1 MKKDNLNHKH
11 CGCSEKHHS
20 HEETS
25 CGCGCNENDSCCSCH
40 EEVSS
45 CGCGHDHAHTDGKTL
60 VIRLISGGLLFLAAL
75 IAESYNEYIGNALFI
90 ISYIILGYDIVLH
103 ALKNILKGK
112 VFDENFIM
120 SIASIGAFII
130 GEHPEAVAVM
140 LFYQVGEALQE
151 KAAAKS
157 RKSITNLMDIRPD
170 YANIEKDGQIITIS
184 PDKVKIGDII
194 TVKPGERVPLDGSVV
209 YGETF
214 FDTAALTGE
223 SVPRKAVV
231 GDGVLSGSIN
241 TLSPVRIRVEKEF
254 SESTVSKIL
263 KMVESAQ
270 GKKAKSEKFITAFAR
285 YYTPIVVLLAVIVM
299 LIPPII
305 LKGSFSDWIYRGLI
319 FLVVSCPCALVVS
332 IPLGFFAGIGCAS
345 KNGIL
350 VKGSSHLENLSKLDT
365 VVFDKTG
372 TLTKG
377 TFAVKDV
384 HSLTEKSE
392 LLRYAAYAEYY
403 SNHPIAISIKDA
415 YRDIIDTSLISDY
428 AEIAG
433 MGISAVIDEK
443 QVLAGNE
450 KLMRKYSVDFKK
462 ADNHIGSVIYIA
474 VENKFM
480 GYIVISDELKSDS
493 RSAISELKKMN
504 IKTVMLT
511 GDVSETADYVA
522 SQIGIG
528 KVYSQLLPQDK
539 VAKLEEIIFEK
550 NDKKK
555 VAFVGDGINDAPVLM
570 RSDIG
575 IAMGGI
581 GSDSAIEAADVVL
594 MTDEPSK
601 LCSAV
606 KISSRT
612 MRIIKQN
619 IVFAIGLKV
628 LVMLLSVIGYST
640 MWLAIFA
647 DVGVSLLAVLNSL
660 RALYYKIK

>member
-1 MKKDNLNHKH
+1 MERNSLNHNHHNHDNSAGCH
-11 CGCSEKHHS
+11 CSSEH
-20 HEETS
+20 S
-25 CGCGCNENDSCCSCH
+25 CGCHKEASA
-40 EEVSS
+40 
-45 CGCGHDHAHTDGKTL
+45 CGCGHDHAHTDEKAL
-60 VIRLISGGLLFLAAL
+60 VIRLIAGGLLFLSAL
-75 IAESYNEYIGNALFI
+75 ITESYNEYIGTALFI
-90 ISYIILGYDIVLH
+90 ISYIILGYDVVLH

-112 VFDENFIM
+112 VFDENFLM
-120 SIASIGAFII
+120 SIASIGAFLI

-151 KAAAKS
+151 KASEKS

-170 YANIEKDGQIITIS
+170 YANIEKDGKIIRVS
-184 PDKVKIGDII
+184 PEKVKVGDII
-194 TVKPGERVPLDGSVV
+194 TVKNGERVPLDGFVAE
-209 YGETF
+209 GETF
-214 FDTAALTGE
+214 LDTTALTGE
-223 SVPRKAVV
+223 SVPRKVV
-231 GDGVLSGSIN
+231 TGDIVLSGSIN
-241 TLSPVRIRVEKEF
+241 TLSPVRIQVEKEF

-270 GKKAKSEKFITAFAR
+270 GKKAKSEKFITAFAK
-285 YYTPIVVLLAVIVM
+285 YYTPIVVLLAVIIMVF
-299 LIPPII
+299 PP
-305 LKGSFSDWIYRGLI
+305 LLFSLSLSEWIYRGLI

-377 TFAVKDV
+377 TFAVKEIY
-384 HSLTEKSE
+384 SLTEKSE
-392 LLRYAAYAEYY
+392 LIKYAAYAEYY
-403 SNHPIAISIKDA
+403 SNHPIAISIKEA
-415 YRDIIDTSLISDY
+415 YKDIPDVSLISDY
-428 AEIAG
+428 TEIAG
-433 MGISAVIDEK
+433 MGISAVIDGK

-450 KLMRKYSVDFKK
+450 KLMLKCNVNFEK
-462 ADNHIGSVIYIA
+462 ADNHIGSVVYVAI
-474 VENKFM
+474 ESKFA
-480 GYIVISDELKSDS
+480 GYIVISDELKPDS
-493 RSAISELKKMN
+493 ASAIESLERMN

-511 GDVSETADYVA
+511 GDISEAADYVA

-539 VAKLEEIIFEK
+539 VAKLEEIISAK

-601 LCSAV
+601 IYSAV

-612 MRIIKQN
+612 MSIIKQN
-619 IVFAIGLKV
+619 IVFAIGIKV
-628 LVMLLSVIGYST
+628 LVMLLSIIGYST

-647 DVGVSLLAVLNSL
+647 DVGVSLLAVLNAL
-660 RALYYKIK
+660 RALSYKNK

>member
-1 MKKDNLNHKH
+1 MERNNLNHNHHNHDISTGCH
-11 CGCSEKHHS
+11 CSSEH
-20 HEETS
+20 S
-25 CGCGCNENDSCCSCH
+25 CGCH
-40 EEVSS
+40 EEASA
-45 CGCGHDHAHTDGKTL
+45 CGCGHDHAHTDEKAL
-60 VIRLISGGLLFLAAL
+60 VIRLIAGGLLFLSAL
-75 IAESYNEYIGNALFI
+75 ITESYNEYIGTALFI
-90 ISYIILGYDIVLH
+90 ISYIILGYDVVLH

-112 VFDENFIM
+112 VFDENFLM
-120 SIASIGAFII
+120 SIASIGAFLI

-151 KAAAKS
+151 KASAKS

-170 YANIEKDGQIITIS
+170 YANIEKDGKIIRVS
-184 PDKVKIGDII
+184 PEKVKVGDII
-194 TVKPGERVPLDGSVV
+194 TVKNGERVPLDGFVAE
-209 YGETF
+209 GETF
-214 FDTAALTGE
+214 LDTTALTGE
-223 SVPRKAVV
+223 SVPRKVV
-231 GDGVLSGSIN
+231 TGDIVLSGSIN
-241 TLSPVRIRVEKEF
+241 TLSPVRIQVEKEF

-270 GKKAKSEKFITAFAR
+270 GKKAKSEKFITAFAK
-285 YYTPIVVLLAVIVM
+285 YYTPIVVFLAVIIMVF
-299 LIPPII
+299 PP
-305 LKGSFSDWIYRGLI
+305 LLFSLSLSEWIYRGLI

-377 TFAVKDV
+377 TFAVKEIY
-384 HSLTEKSE
+384 SLTEKSE
-392 LLRYAAYAEYY
+392 LIKYAAYAEYY
-403 SNHPIAISIKDA
+403 SNHPIAISIKEA
-415 YRDIIDTSLISDY
+415 YKDIPDVSLISDY
-428 AEIAG
+428 TEIAG
-433 MGISAVIDEK
+433 MGISAVIDGK

-450 KLMRKYSVDFKK
+450 KLMLKCNVNFEK
-462 ADNHIGSVIYIA
+462 ADKHIGSVIYVAI
-474 VENKFM
+474 ESKFA
-480 GYIVISDELKSDS
+480 GYIVISDELKPDS
-493 RSAISELKKMN
+493 ASAIESLERMN

-511 GDVSETADYVA
+511 GDVSEAADYVA

-539 VAKLEEIIFEK
+539 VAKLEEIISAK

-601 LCSAV
+601 IYSAV

-612 MRIIKQN
+612 MSIIKQN
-619 IVFAIGLKV
+619 IVFAIGIKV
-628 LVMLLSVIGYST
+628 LVMLLSIIGYST

-647 DVGVSLLAVLNSL
+647 DVGVSLLAVLNAL
-660 RALYYKIK
+660 RALSYKNK

>member
-1 MKKDNLNHKH
+1 MKKDNLNHEH
-11 CGCSEKHHS
+11 SDCSHEHHS
-20 HEETS
+20 QNNNATCHCS
-25 CGCGCNENDSCCSCH
+25 NEHSCSCK
-40 EEVSS
+40 EVSS
-45 CGCGHDHAHTDGKTL
+45 CGCGHDHVHTDGKTL
-60 VIRLISGGLLFLAAL
+60 VIRLVSGGLLFLAAL
-75 IAESYNEYIGNALFI
+75 FAESYNKYIGTALFI

-103 ALKNILKGK
+103 ALKNILNGK
-112 VFDENFIM
+112 VFDENFLM
-120 SIASIGAFII
+120 SVASIGAFII

-157 RKSITNLMDIRPD
+157 RKSITELMDIRPD

-194 TVKPGERVPLDGSVV
+194 TVKPGERVPLDGNIVS
-209 YGETF
+209 GETF
-214 FDTAALTGE
+214 LDTVALTGE
-223 SVPRKAVV
+223 SVPRKACI
-231 GDGVLSGSIN
+231 GDSVMSGSIN

-263 KMVESAQ
+263 KMVENAQ
-270 GKKAKSEKFITAFAR
+270 SKKAKSEKFITSFAK

-305 LKGSFSDWIYRGLI
+305 LGNGFGDWIYRGLV

-350 VKGSSHLENLSKLDT
+350 VKGSSYLENLSKLDT

-377 TFAVKDV
+377 TFAVKEV
-384 HSLTEKSE
+384 HSIIEKND
-392 LLRYAAYAEYY
+392 LIRYTAYAEYY
-403 SNHPIAISIKDA
+403 SNHPIAVSVKNEYNDTIN
-415 YRDIIDTSLISDY
+415 TSLISDY
-428 AEIAG
+428 TEIAG
-433 MGISAVIDEK
+433 MGISAVIGEK

-450 KLMRKYSVDFKK
+450 KLMDKNNIDFEK
-462 ADNHIGSVIYIA
+462 ADNYIGSVIYIA
-474 VENKFM
+474 IENKFA
-480 GYIVISDELKSDS
+480 GYIIISDEIKPDS
-493 RSAISELKKMN
+493 ASAVSALKKMN
-504 IKTVMLT
+504 VKTVMLT
-511 GDVSETADYVA
+511 GDASKSADYVA
-522 SQIGIG
+522 SQIGID

-539 VAKLEEIIFEK
+539 VTKLEEIIGAK
-550 NDKKK
+550 NGTKK

-601 LCSAV
+601 ICSAI

-619 IVFAIGLKV
+619 IIFAIGLKV
-628 LVMLLSVIGYST
+628 LVMLLSVIGIST